1 MTANCQPGPTLSDAK
16 GAKRIRKLQ
25 ERIQHI
31 DDQIAE
37 LTEKRE
43 IMQGELGQHRMWC

>member
-1 MTANCQPGPTLSDAK
+1 MNLTPGPTLADASGNRRVRK
-16 GAKRIRKLQ
+16 LEERIR
-25 ERIQHI
+25 HI

-43 IMQGELGQHRMWC
+43 IMQGELGQHRLWC